1 MRSKMD
7 HINGMRMIKN
17 KATKIFHN
25 LVKAREIMRKE
36 IAALTNYRP
45 LHMADRKQSKPVPNI
60 NPHKTI
66 RMWKFA
72 SCKAPSILFTNQLG
86 TSVNIRLVSKDV
98 IIVEKAIILGPVI
111 AKKTLIKWTFF
122 EVSQL
127 FTLNHALR
135 TKNQE
140 PRSKIQDPR
149 TKNHEA

>member
-7 HINGMRMIKN
+7 YINGMRMIKN
-17 KATKIFHN
+17 QATKIFHN

-45 LHMADRKQSKPVPNI
+45 LHMADRKQSKPFPNI

-98 IIVEKAIILGPVI
+98 IIVEKAIILGVVI
-111 AKKTLIKWTFF
+111 AKKTLIKWTI
-122 EVSQL
+122 S
-127 FTLNHALR
+127 R
-135 TKNQE
+135 
-140 PRSKIQDPR
+140 
-149 TKNHEA
+149 